1 MDHILLYMWGMYNH
15 SVYSIYAY
23 TTHSFRLLL
32 GVLEKP
38 ANKVTH
44 SSVCALL
51 IFSLSHALFESGS
64 PHSTVI

>member
-15 SVYSIYAY
+15 SIYSIYAY

-38 ANKVTH
+38 VNKVTH

-64 PHSTVI
+64 PQ